1 MNFKESEV
9 LIVQRR
15 EASWIVAAVLVFVV
29 AAFVIGF
36 VVGQRA
42 AARDFM
48 RRAAAERELIDAQ
61 KPPITPNS
69 LSPRAGQ
76 EG

>member
-1 MNFKESEV
+1 MNIKESEV

-15 EASWIVAAVLVFVV
+15 EASWIVAAVLVLVV

-48 RRAAAERELIDAQ
+48 RRASAERALVDVQ
-61 KPPITPNS
+61 KSPITPNS
-69 LSPRAGQ
+69 IPPLAV
-76 EG
+76 